1 LTKARAACVDGRMT
15 VTLAEQYLKQGLAG
29 RAREIL
35 RKLAEGGDEA
45 ARQRLAQLGPPA
57 AKEIALLE
65 GLLERVRAR
74 RGGR

>member
-1 LTKARAACVDGRMT
+1 MRVS
-15 VTLAEQYLKQGLAG
+15 VTLAELYLKQGLAG

>member
-1 LTKARAACVDGRMT
+1 MT

-45 ARQRLAQLGPPA
+45 ARERLAQLGPPA
-57 AKEIALLE
+57 AEEIALLE
-65 GLLERVRAR
+65 RLLERVRAR

>member
-1 LTKARAACVDGRMT
+1 MRVS
-15 VTLAEQYLKQGLAG
+15 VTLAELYLKQGLAG

-57 AKEIALLE
+57 AAEIALLE
-65 GLLERVRAR
+65 DLLERVRAR

>member
-1 LTKARAACVDGRMT
+1 MT

>member
-1 LTKARAACVDGRMT
+1 MT

-45 ARQRLAQLGPPA
+45 ARERLLQLGPPA
-57 AKEIALLE
+57 AAEIALLE
-65 GLLERVRAR
+65 ALLERVRAR
-74 RGGR
+74 RGER

>member
-1 LTKARAACVDGRMT
+1 MT

-35 RKLAEGGDEA
+35 RKLAEGGDQA
-45 ARQRLAQLGPPA
+45 ARERLAQLGPPA
-57 AKEIALLE
+57 AEEIALLE
-65 GLLERVRAR
+65 RLLERVRAR